1 MKPFAN
7 PTVLGSAIGIITIV
21 FGLFHLLVLIGVV
34 PDTIIWGG
42 RITDRQKLIVMETVS
57 LIMIVLVG
65 VLSFVHGRM
74 ITAGNGSMVL
84 RIVMWVFAALFLAN
98 TVGNLFA
105 KTAFERFAFTPVT
118 AVLTF
123 LTLRL
128 ALLKV

>member
-34 PDTIIWGG
+34 PDTIVWGG

-57 LIMIVLVG
+57 LITIVLVG

-74 ITAGNGSMVL
+74 ITAENGSMVL

>member
-1 MKPFAN
+1 MNPFAN

-34 PDTIIWGG
+34 PDTIVWGG

-57 LIMIVLVG
+57 LITIVLVG

-74 ITAGNGSMVL
+74 ITAENGSMVL

>member
-1 MKPFAN
+1 MNPFAN

-34 PDTIIWGG
+34 PDTIVWGG

-57 LIMIVLVG
+57 LITIVLVG

-74 ITAGNGSMVL
+74 ITAENGSMVL

-128 ALLKV
+128 VLLKV